1 MTFKPLNT
9 LTILDYR
16 NLADAVHRFDPGPH
30 TTHYAGA
37 PDPEP
42 EDLGTQILGMADVI
56 RNEESYKNDANLFGL
71 PDAAMIFFWA
81 LKSSPN
87 IEFLPA

>member
-1 MTFKPLNT
+1 VES

-16 NLADAVHRFDPGPH
+16 RLADAVHRFDPGPY
-30 TTHYAGA
+30 TTHYAAA

-42 EDLGTQILGMADVI
+42 ESIEAQISGMADII
-56 RNEESYKNDANLFGL
+56 RNEESYKNDAELSAL

-87 IEFLPA
+87 IEFLSE

>member
-16 NLADAVHRFDPGPH
+16 DLTDAVHRFDPGPH
-30 TTHYAGA
+30 TTHYVAA

-42 EDLGTQILGMADVI
+42 EDIETQILGMAEII
-56 RNEESYKNDANLFGL
+56 RNENSYKNDAELSNL

-81 LKSSPN
+81 LKTSPN